1 MNRKVRAVSTEQRV
15 VPSGAKVGQQRG
27 APPPAAS
34 PAAASDPAP
43 RRGRGRLI
51 GLALAA
57 ILLAGAGAGYW
68 FLVGPGAAADS
79 AAVVVEQEPGEVMP
93 VESVSINLANGRY
106 LRVGLGLQLSA
117 EVEEELDP
125 SKALDRTI
133 SLFSGRTIDEVTSA
147 EGRVLLKAELT
158 RQLQEVYH
166 GEVLEVFF
174 TEYVT
179 Q

>member
-1 MNRKVRAVSTEQRV
+1 MSTEQRV
-15 VPSGAKVGQQRG
+15 ISSKPKIGQQRG
-27 APPPAAS
+27 TAQPAAS
-34 PAAASDPAP
+34 QPAAPEPAP

-51 GLALAA
+51 GLVLAA
-57 ILLAGAGAGYW
+57 LLLAGAGAGYW
-68 FLVGPGAAADS
+68 FLMGPGASADS
-79 AAVVVEQEPGEVMP
+79 AAVETEPAPEPGEVMP
-93 VESVSINLANGRY
+93 VEPVSINLADGRY

-125 SKALDRTI
+125 SKALDRAI
-133 SLFSGRTIDEVTSA
+133 SLFSGRSIDEVTSA
-147 EGRVLLKAELT
+147 EGRLLLKAELT

-166 GEVLEVFF
+166 GEVLEVYF